1 MVFDF
6 DLCFLRSEL
15 LVCPMYRYASRSIF
29 LNVGR
34 DLRVKFN
41 RKSRFTRKAVFLHGT
56 LLCDPGARSGQ
67 NVGPPY
73 KLNQLDRALPVV

>member
-1 MVFDF
+1 M
-6 DLCFLRSEL
+6 EI
-15 LVCPMYRYASRSIF
+15 MYRYASRRIF
-29 LNVGR
+29 LNVGQ

-56 LLCDPGARSGQ
+56 LDCDPGARSGQ
-67 NVGPPY
+67 NGPDMAPGPQCRAPY